1 MKYIMFKINGGELP
15 VIFPPEIIHKQ
26 MARNI
31 GAEVISAGHI
41 TSDLGCYGE
50 SETLGIKSRIE
61 DTKRVQELFSIPDD
75 AKMKLVYNDQKLIQ
89 KDYDEE

>member
-31 GAEVISAGHI
+31 NAEVISAGMI
-41 TSDLGCYGE
+41 DYNLTCYGE
-50 SETLGIKSRIE
+50 SETLGIKSRPE
-61 DTKRVQELFSIPDD
+61 DTKRVQDLFSIPDD
-75 AKMKLVYNDQKLIQ
+75 AEVKLVYNDEEVVP
-89 KDYDEE
+89 KD